1 MFPFDQRI
9 WTKLVYDST
18 AVLKNRSNI
27 LIINGEQKGISE
39 NLYKTLCSHLNQGG
53 GMGDGRTF
61 IQRAKFIP
69 ESRVRGLGQPNILV
83 PLMISNTV

>member
-1 MFPFDQRI
+1 
-9 WTKLVYDST
+9 
-18 AVLKNRSNI
+18 
-27 LIINGEQKGISE
+27 
-39 NLYKTLCSHLNQGG
+39 
-53 GMGDGRTF
+53 MGDGRTF